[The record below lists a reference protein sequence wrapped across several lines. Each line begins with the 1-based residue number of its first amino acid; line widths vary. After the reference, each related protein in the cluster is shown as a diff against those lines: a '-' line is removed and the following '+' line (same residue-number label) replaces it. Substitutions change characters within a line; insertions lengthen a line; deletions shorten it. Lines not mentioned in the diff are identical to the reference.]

1 MRLKRVRTP
10 RSGDAQRPWAR
21 RPLQGSGRVRGDYR
35 AMPGEVIDVW
45 PLQVQGLRA
54 FVAAGRGFHAWRRQ
68 ARGTP
73 DGGPAGSEDGTG
85 MDPGNG

>member
-1 MRLKRVRTP
+1 MTLKGRGL
-10 RSGDAQRPWAR
+10 GDLRKALAAYAEC
-21 RPLQGSGRVRGDYR
+21 YR
-35 AMPGEVIDVW
+35 AVHGEVIHVW
-45 PLQVQGLRA
+45 PLPVQMLRA
-54 FVAAGRGFHAWRRQ
+54 LVAAGRGFHAWRRQ